1 MNEQFR
7 VTRELPEHD
16 IVGPDIIRAVDTFG
30 FRAHSALLPI
40 ALAYLQLLF
49 LMRHEYA
56 RDEPPRRVQET
67 SFRIRNRSRRNLAL
81 SGIQHLL
88 YRSTRCGRW
97 RTMTVQAT
105 SPLIDRL
112 GDMNFAQRLAVVRK
126 QRGMTQQRLSDLVGV
141 HVTQMIGRVRYAS
154 RALPTTRWRF
164 YRYEAG
170 TSQLT
175 LEVLRA
181 LAVGLS
187 VSTDALVFNEDERG
201 PADDQLRLH
210 LEALNQLDDD
220 ENATVVNLIESIL
233 LRHQARRLARS
244 S

>member
-67 SFRIRNRSRRNLAL
+67 SFRIRNPSRRNLAL

-141 HVTQMIGRVRYAS
+141 HVTQI
-154 RALPTTRWRF
+154 

-170 TSQLT
+170 TSQPT

-181 LAVGLS
+181 LAVGIS

-220 ENATVVNLIESIL
+220 EKATVVNLIESIL